1 MYMLTGSTESFGLQ
15 GPESYAYT
23 SMSNCLEVQD
33 VDDVKEFH
41 DTIAGLVLYSCYSS
55 LHTSRK
61 QCKLLA

>member
-1 MYMLTGSTESFGLQ
+1 MLIGSTESFGLQ
-15 GPESYAYT
+15 GPDSYAYT

-41 DTIAGLVLYSCYSS
+41 DTIASLVLYSRYSS